1 MPRLAYVG
9 LTGVLAAIAGLLV
22 LPMSAS
28 ASPTKTVTF
37 LQYLAE
43 EFPGIPQSLRG
54 INAVVTCPDGS
65 VTGGAFG
72 PLFSFDATREGGTS
86 TGSWHMLA
94 APGAASGDT
103 GDVTDAKISNS
114 HFKLKATWD
123 DINGSG
129 HDIICGE
136 PIPATAEIKGPC
148 GTGVIVE
155 FRGSNGVTGTFQGDV
170 TCEN

>member
-9 LTGVLAAIAGLLV
+9 LIGVLAALAGLLV

-28 ASPTKTVTF
+28 ASSTKTVTF
-37 LQYLAE
+37 LQDRAE

-54 INAVVTCPDGS
+54 LNSVVTCPDGS

-72 PLFSFDATREGGTS
+72 PLFSFDGSREAGTS
-86 TGSWHMLA
+86 TGIWHMLG

-103 GDVTDAKISNS
+103 GIVTDAKISAS

-136 PIPATAEIKGPC
+136 PIPADAVIEGPC

-155 FRGSNGVTGTFQGDV
+155 FRGSSGVTGSFQGDV
-170 TCEN
+170 TCTN

>member
-1 MPRLAYVG
+1 M
-9 LTGVLAAIAGLLV
+9 LAAIAGLLA
-22 LPMSAS
+22 LPISAS

-37 LQYLAE
+37 LQDRAE

-54 INAVVTCPDGS
+54 INSTVTCPDGS

-72 PLFSFDATREGGTS
+72 PLFSFGATRESGTS
-86 TGSWHMLA
+86 TGSWHLLA
-94 APGAASGDT
+94 APGAAAGDS
-103 GDVTDAKISNS
+103 GDVTNAKVSAS

-136 PIPATAEIKGPC
+136 PIPATVEIEGPC
-148 GTGVIVE
+148 GTGVMVE